1 MRGIID
7 QRLMVMLEQTLETQI
22 LTGNGTGENF
32 TGILN
37 SGISTIGRG
46 ADSQAD
52 AIYKAAVVVAVTG
65 QAQPDT
71 IVLNPLDWQT
81 IRLARESAA
90 TATPGSYLMGP
101 PSMVGADTL
110 WGYRVLISQAMT
122 QGTAL
127 AASMALGGMF
137 FEREGA
143 TIRSGLINDQF
154 VRNMQT
160 LLVEARGQWITFRPT
175 AFCRVTGM

>member
-1 MRGIID
+1 
-7 QRLMVMLEQTLETQI
+7 
-22 LTGNGTGENF
+22 
-32 TGILN
+32 
-37 SGISTIGRG
+37 
-46 ADSQAD
+46 
-52 AIYKAAVVVAVTG
+52 
-65 QAQPDT
+65 
-71 IVLNPLDWQT
+71 
-81 IRLARESAA
+81 
-90 TATPGSYLMGP
+90 
-101 PSMVGADTL
+101 
-110 WGYRVLISQAMT
+110 MT